1 MTLNKTGFRV
11 GAFVIAGAA
20 ALLAVLYFLAGAS
33 IGQGVPYETY
43 FQESVQGLD
52 IGTAV
57 KFRGVV
63 VGQVTDVGLVS
74 AEYPPPNMQAA
85 GEKVYQQIVVR
96 FRLNPRKLGKAMD
109 IGEAV
114 IQGLRAQIA
123 PQGIT
128 GLSYIDLSFA
138 SPQTYPVQPIP
149 WTPNSTVIPSIPST
163 LSQVQ
168 DALENILSS
177 LSQADIGKMAAQVSA
192 LISTMHEEM
201 TTGDTHQ
208 AIASA
213 KELLDNL
220 NKAVQQSDLPGT
232 TASIR
237 NLAGGPQTLQI
248 ISQLNQTT
256 AQLAKITAQ
265 LPAVVAASQSTVN
278 KANETTSDLQTQLLP
293 ILRNMKATTDNLR
306 DLSAEL
312 SANPGQAILGSP
324 PPPEGQ
330 K

>member
-1 MTLNKTGFRV
+1 MTSNTTGFRV
-11 GAFVIAGAA
+11 GIFVLAGAA
-20 ALLAVLYFLAGAS
+20 ALLAVLYFLSGS
-33 IGQGVPYETY
+33 GFRQGVTYETY

-52 IGTAV
+52 VGTAV

-74 AEYPPPNMQAA
+74 AEYPPPDTQAA
-85 GEKVYQQIVVR
+85 GQKVYQQIVVR

-109 IGEAV
+109 ISEAV
-114 IQGLRAQIA
+114 TQGLRAQIA

-128 GLSYIDLSFA
+128 GLSYIDLSYA
-138 SPQTYPVQPIP
+138 NPQNYPVPPIP
-149 WTPNSTVIPSIPST
+149 WTPNTPVIPSIPST
-163 LSQVQ
+163 LRQVQ
-168 DALENILSS
+168 DALENVLSS
-177 LSQADIGKMAAQVSA
+177 LSQADVGKIAVQVSG
-192 LISTMHEEM
+192 LISALHEEI
-201 TTGDTHQ
+201 TTGDAHQ
-208 AIASA
+208 AIAST
-213 KELLDNL
+213 KTLLDNL
-220 NKAVQQSDLPGT
+220 NKTMQQSDLPGT

-237 NLAGGPQTLQI
+237 NFMGGPQTLQI
-248 ISQLNQTT
+248 ITQLNQTT

-278 KANETTSDLQTQLLP
+278 KANETTSDLQAQLLP

-324 PPPEGQ
+324 PPPEGE